1 MENGSGVVTD
11 HLIFPKRSAVNP
23 QIVALLQD
31 LLKQAELGNIT
42 SISCICIGPNGSV
55 QLPGSGMQVS
65 ELNLG
70 ADILKASLM
79 TAIRADQS
87 KIVKPA

>member
-1 MENGSGVVTD
+1 MND
-11 HLIFPKRSAVNP
+11 ALIFPKRAAVNP

-31 LLKQAELGNIT
+31 LTKQAEFGNIT

-55 QLPGSGMQVS
+55 QIPGSGMQVS

-70 ADILKASLM
+70 ADLLKASLLA
-79 TAIRADQS
+79 AIAADRS

>member
-1 MENGSGVVTD
+1 MND
-11 HLIFPKRSAVNP
+11 HLIFPKRAAVNP

-70 ADILKASLM
+70 ADLLKASLLAAI
-79 TAIRADQS
+79 TADRS
-87 KIVKPA
+87 KIMKPA